1 MASTRDRLVTATNE
15 LFRRGGYHA
24 TSLKAITVAARAPV
38 GSLYHFFP
46 GGKAALAEATITES
60 GASYRELFELLTE
73 QAVTPGE
80 AFATFFDGAA
90 DVLEE
95 TDFVD
100 ICPIGTVAREVAST
114 DDVLRAA
121 CDWVFASWIEAA
133 AARLRLA
140 GVDETESTTLAATVV
155 AALEGA
161 LMLARTSRDAGVVR
175 ETGRH
180 VRQLVD
186 SVVADGASRS
196 ILSRKPA
203 TDVRHDF

>member
-1 MASTRDRLVTATNE
+1 MCAVARRHDREGQRGRLDLPGAWSAV
-15 LFRRGGYHA
+15 LRR
-24 TSLKAITVAARAPV
+24 P
-38 GSLYHFFP
+38 
-46 GGKAALAEATITES
+46 
-60 GASYRELFELLTE
+60 
-73 QAVTPGE
+73 PGE
-80 AFATFFDGAA
+80 AFATFFDAAA

-121 CDWVFASWIEAA
+121 CDRVFVSWIEAA

-161 LMLARTSRDAGVVR
+161 LMLARTSHDAGVVR

-186 SVVADGASRS
+186 AVVADGASRS
-196 ILSRKPA
+196 ILSRTPA
-203 TDVRHDF
+203 AGSRTRRRQE